1 MVPLD
6 KYNLKVLNF
15 QRNFQ
20 MINLPY
26 LLIQTLEFKEKEIEI
41 SKNILIVNGF
51 INPIILKKQLSTLS
65 FIFIFSQ
72 MIFTTSEN

>member
-1 MVPLD
+1 MGPQD

-15 QRNFQ
+15 RRNFQ

-51 INPIILKKQLSTLS
+51 INPIILKKQSSTLS